1 MIIESKG
8 EALRIL
14 YVEDDEDTRDVL
26 SALLAMSGYQVEAA
40 GTVAEG
46 LHLAE
51 GGGFALVIL
60 DSWLKEGSG
69 IELCQKIRTFD
80 RHTPVLFLSGS
91 DSQTEMEMAMDAGAQ
106 GYIIKPCEIEDVE
119 QAIRSLV
126 HTKKPGG

>member
-1 MIIESKG
+1 MTIQSKG
-8 EALRIL
+8 EAIRIL
-14 YVEDDEDTRDVL
+14 YVEDDEDTREVL
-26 SALLAMSGYQVEAA
+26 SALLAMSGYQVETA

-91 DSQTEMEMAMDAGAQ
+91 DSITEMEKAMDAGAQ
-106 GYIIKPCEIEDVE
+106 GYLIKPCEIEEVE
-119 QAIRSLV
+119 QAIRSLIR
-126 HTKKPGG
+126 TNEPGG